1 MVRLLIIEDDPVLRS
16 GLEEVL
22 KDEGYEI
29 NSAGDGRTGLKLFV
43 EKKYDMVLTDL
54 VMPDMNGMDVL
65 KEIKKTNPKTHVII
79 ITAFATVE
87 NAVEAIKLGA
97 SDYISKP
104 FKIDEV
110 QIKIKKILEE
120 AKFEKNLEF
129 IPDSDLMKAMGNP
142 LREEAVR
149 LLYKHEKLKFT
160 EIQHHLRI
168 KDATKL
174 SFHLKVLKSNN
185 IVEQD
190 SNKVYMLTP
199 RGKKFLETLGNL

>member
-29 NSAGDGRTGLKLFV
+29 NSAGDGRTGLKLSV

-129 IPDSDLMKAMGNP
+129 VPDSDLMKAMGNP

-149 LLYKHEKLKFT
+149 LLYNHEKLKFT